1 MFSINY
7 RKVEGAVYYYNFLL
21 NNSAI
26 QSKFQL
32 TLRTKAFFF
41 QNFVRSNI
49 IKSFFSYRPK
59 CIPFFSVYLQIRAC
73 YDSITRG
80 KLQFTTGFQ
89 YRVQCDFPQSKKN
102 YLFYLIYEFTWNEKV
117 TMI

>member
-49 IKSFFSYRPK
+49 IKVFFRIGLSVFRFS
-59 CIPFFSVYLQIRAC
+59 PFIY
-73 YDSITRG
+73 
-80 KLQFTTGFQ
+80 KL
-89 YRVQCDFPQSKKN
+89 
-102 YLFYLIYEFTWNEKV
+102 EHA
-117 TMI
+117 MIL